1 VRSALLATALVA
13 VATAPVMAQATVQG
27 FGQDTFSLR
36 LPAGYRLVAQ
46 TSPGPGMM
54 AFGFASN
61 QRSDGTRSLIQVT
74 LIDLDK
80 GPGGPPPPLDEIAA
94 SMIGGVRQRRD
105 QWKQAESTVTIDGV
119 NAKLI
124 RWSGTN
130 APSPERPSGQAASA
144 MHGVMVIGIKGM
156 VAFTLHAQDLDA
168 FASATLPA
176 SEGALMSFT
185 LKAHD

>member
-1 VRSALLATALVA
+1 MRSALLATALVA

-61 QRSDGTRSLIQVT
+61 QRSDGTRSLIHVT

-80 GPGGPPPPLDEIAA
+80 GPGGPPPSLDKIAA

-105 QWKQAESTVTIDGV
+105 QWKQAESTIAVDGV
-119 NAKLI
+119 NARLI

-144 MHGVMVIGIKGM
+144 MHGVMVIGLKGM

-185 LKAHD
+185 LKPHD

>member
-1 VRSALLATALVA
+1 
-13 VATAPVMAQATVQG
+13 MGQATVQG

-105 QWKQAESTVTIDGV
+105 QWKQAESTITVDGV

-130 APSPERPSGQAASA
+130 ASSPERPSGQAASA

-176 SEGALMSFT
+176 SERALMSFT
-185 LKAHD
+185 LKPHD

>member
-1 VRSALLATALVA
+1 
-13 VATAPVMAQATVQG
+13 MAQITVQG

-54 AFGFASN
+54 AFGFESN

-105 QWKQAESTVTIDGV
+105 QWKQAESTIPIDGV
-119 NAKLI
+119 TQSSSDGRAQMRHPPSVPQDKL
-124 RWSGTN
+124 RLPCTASWLLESKEWL
-130 APSPERPSGQAASA
+130 PSRFTRKISTRLRPQPCR
-144 MHGVMVIGIKGM
+144 
-156 VAFTLHAQDLDA
+156 
-168 FASATLPA
+168 PA
-176 SEGALMSFT
+176 RGPS
-185 LKAHD
+185 